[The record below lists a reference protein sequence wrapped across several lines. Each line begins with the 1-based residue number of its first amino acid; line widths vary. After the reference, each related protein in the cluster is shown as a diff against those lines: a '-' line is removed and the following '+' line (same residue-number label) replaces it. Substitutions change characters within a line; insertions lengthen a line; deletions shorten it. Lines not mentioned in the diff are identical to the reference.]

1 MASLTVYLKL
11 EKKTQTEK
19 EEVFLEDVGKVF
31 STDKTALAKIKA
43 IRVYRFREGSDSR
56 CVVSVMKIIE
66 EIQKLYPAAEVQTVG
81 EAEFVLEWVKV
92 AREKGAWVICK
103 IVVVAMISFFGAA
116 FTIMAYHNDI
126 GLSELF
132 SHVYTVFTG
141 RETGGFTE
149 LEIAYSIG
157 LCVGI
162 VVFFNHIGGRRL
174 TKDPTPIEAEMFD
187 YEDTVEN
194 TLIDTANREG
204 KTIDVD

>member
-1 MASLTVYLKL
+1 
-11 EKKTQTEK
+11 
-19 EEVFLEDVGKVF
+19 
-31 STDKTALAKIKA
+31 
-43 IRVYRFREGSDSR
+43 
-56 CVVSVMKIIE
+56 
-66 EIQKLYPAAEVQTVG
+66 
-81 EAEFVLEWVKV
+81 
-92 AREKGAWVICK
+92 
-103 IVVVAMISFFGAA
+103 MISFFGAA

-132 SHVYTVFTG
+132 SRVYTVFTG
-141 RETGGFTE
+141 RETSGFTE